1 VDGGSRRESS
11 KRASGGL
18 AAPACV
24 QVYVWIFMVTLSV
37 SPMLC
42 HLLVHDGIDRV
53 NGLESLV
60 IIGLIQTALWITQ
73 RRCSS
78 EDLSYWDGLL
88 VAAASVTTGGSLISL
103 FRAFC
108 LLFAVVI
115 VSVLFAVDHDERR
128 AGRHAGLRFGKLIVW
143 LHKQRLRS
151 NGRS

>member
-1 VDGGSRRESS
+1 MEGESRRENS
-11 KRASGGL
+11 KRTSGRL
-18 AAPACV
+18 EAPTCV
-24 QVYVWIFMVTLSV
+24 HVYVWVFMVTFSV
-37 SPMLC
+37 SPTLC
-42 HLLVHDGIDRV
+42 LLLVHHGIERG

-60 IIGLIQTALWITQ
+60 IIGLIQAALWTTQ

-115 VSVLFAVDHDERR
+115 VSVLFAVDHDETRV
-128 AGRHAGLRFGKLIVW
+128 GRHAGLRFGKLIVW

-151 NGRS
+151 DR

>member
-1 VDGGSRRESS
+1 MECDSKRKSS
-11 KRASGGL
+11 KRASEGL
-18 AAPACV
+18 WVPVCV
-24 QVYVWIFMVTLSV
+24 RVYVWVFMVTFSV

-42 HLLVHDGIDRV
+42 LFFFHNGIERD

-60 IIGLIQTALWITQ
+60 IIGLIQAALWITQ

-88 VAAASVTTGGSLISL
+88 VAAASVTTRGNLISL

-115 VSVLFAVDHDERR
+115 VSMLFAVDHDERF

-151 NGRS
+151 NGHS

>member
-1 VDGGSRRESS
+1 MDGESRREKS

-18 AAPACV
+18 EAPACV
-24 QVYVWIFMVTLSV
+24 QVYVWVFMVTFSV
-37 SPMLC
+37 SPTLC
-42 HLLVHDGIDRV
+42 LLLVHDDIELG

-60 IIGLIQTALWITQ
+60 IIGLIQAALWTTR

-78 EDLSYWDGLL
+78 EDLSYWDALL
-88 VAAASVTTGGSLISL
+88 VAAASVTTGENLISL

-115 VSVLFAVDHDERR
+115 VSFLFAVDHDERC
-128 AGRHAGLRFGKLIVW
+128 AGRHAALRFGKLIIW

-151 NGRS
+151 NGHS